1 MIKAIHRAAV
11 SAALAAMLLSGTA
24 LAATK
29 TQLVLAIGGEPEGG
43 YDPLTGWGR
52 YGHPLFQSTLLT
64 RDAELKTK
72 PDLATEWS
80 LSADRLTW
88 TIKLRPGTKFSDGS
102 PLTADDV
109 AFTFNEAA
117 KIGSAVDLTALDSAR
132 AIDDQT
138 VEIKLKKPWI
148 TFTENFYAL
157 GIVPSDSYG
166 EGYARNPVG
175 SGPYKLVSWTE
186 GQQLIVEKNPNY
198 YGETGPFERITFLF
212 TEEDT
217 SLAAAQAGQVHMVSV
232 PATAAD
238 VAPQGFK
245 QVVAQS
251 VDNRGIVFPM
261 AKDEGKTVGEGKK
274 IGNTVTSD
282 PAIRRA
288 INLGIDRNQLVDVAL
303 LGHGSPAS
311 GPADGLPW
319 SNPDAAL
326 TFDPEQ
332 AKQVLQDAGWVP
344 GNDGICVKDG
354 VRAAFPINYP
364 ASDSTRRAL
373 AETVSAQV
381 RALGIEAAAT
391 GKSWDEIGR
400 IMHSEPVLFGW
411 GSHSPL
417 EVYNLY
423 QSGLGGIEFYN
434 AGFYSNP
441 VVDQHFAAAQ
451 AAESL
456 EASFASWRQ
465 AEWDGTTGFGAKGD
479 AAWAWLV
486 NLDHVYYVNECLG
499 IGPTQIEPHGH
510 GWPITAMI
518 QNWKW
523 TCE

>member
-1 MIKAIHRAAV
+1 MAIHRVTV
-11 SAALAAMLLSGTA
+11 SALLATALLSGTA
-24 LAATK
+24 LATPK
-29 TQLVLAIGGEPEGG
+29 SQLVLAIGGEPEAG

-80 LSADRLTW
+80 LSSDRLTW
-88 TIKLRPGTKFSDGS
+88 TIKLRAGTTFSDGS
-102 PLTADDV
+102 PLDADDV

-117 KIGSAVDLTALDSAR
+117 KIGSAVDLTALDAAR
-132 AIDDQT
+132 AIDAQT

-198 YGETGPFERITFLF
+198 YSETGPFERITFLF
-212 TEEDT
+212 TQEDT
-217 SLAAAQAGQVHMVSV
+217 SLAAAQAGQVDMVSV
-232 PATAAD
+232 PATAA
-238 VAPQGFK
+238 ATPPQGFK

-261 AKDEGKTVGEGKK
+261 VKDEGKTVGEGKK
-274 IGNTVTSD
+274 VGNNVTSD

-288 INLGIDRNQLVDVAL
+288 VNLGIDRNQLIDVAL
-303 LGHGSPAS
+303 LGHGRPAS

-319 SNPDAAL
+319 SNPEAVL
-326 TFDPEQ
+326 TFDTEQ

-344 GNDGICVKDG
+344 GNDGIRVRDG

-381 RALGIEAAAT
+381 KALGIEATAT

-423 QSGLGGIEFYN
+423 QSSLGGIEFYN
-434 AGFYSNP
+434 AGFYSSP

-486 NLDHVYYVNECLG
+486 NLDHVYYVNECLE
-499 IGPTQIEPHGH
+499 IGTTQIEPHGH
-510 GWPITAMI
+510 GWPVTAMM

>member
-1 MIKAIHRAAV
+1 MTKAILRVAVSTAFAAAV
-11 SAALAAMLLSGTA
+11 LSGNALAPPKS
-24 LAATK
+24 
-29 TQLVLAIGGEPEGG
+29 QLVLAIGGEPEGG

-64 RDAELKTK
+64 RDADLKTR

-80 LSADRLTW
+80 LSDDRLTW
-88 TIKLRPGTKFSDGS
+88 TIRLRPDTRFSDGS
-102 PLTADDV
+102 PLDAEDV

-117 KIGSAVDLTALDSAR
+117 KIGSAADLTALEAAR
-132 AIDDQT
+132 VIDDQT
-138 VEIKLKKPWI
+138 VEIRLKKPWI

-157 GIVPSDSYG
+157 GIVPSDGYG
-166 EGYARNPVG
+166 KDYARNPVG

-217 SLAAAQAGQVHMVSV
+217 SLAAAQAGQVDMVSV

-238 VAPQGFK
+238 APPQGFR
-245 QVVAQS
+245 QIVTRS

-261 AKDEGKTVGEGKK
+261 VKDEDKVVGEGKK
-274 IGNTVTSD
+274 LGNDVTAD

-288 INLGIDRNQLVDVAL
+288 VNLGIDRNQLVEVAL
-303 LGHGSPAS
+303 IGHGSPAA
-311 GPADGLPW
+311 GPADGLAW

-326 TFDPEQ
+326 SFDLGQ
-332 AKQVLQDAGWVP
+332 AKTELENAGWTL
-344 GNDGICVKDG
+344 GNDGIRQKDG
-354 VRAAFPINYP
+354 LRAAFPINYP
-364 ASDSTRRAL
+364 ASDSTRRML
-373 AETVSAQV
+373 AETVSAQLKG
-381 RALGIEAAAT
+381 LGIEATAT
-391 GKSWDEIGR
+391 GKSWDEIDR
-400 IMHSEPVLFGW
+400 IMHSEPVMFGW

-423 QSGLGGIEFYN
+423 QSSLGGVEFFN

-441 VVDQHFAAAQ
+441 AVDRHLAAAQ
-451 AAESL
+451 SAESL
-456 EASFASWRQ
+456 EASFPDWRQ

-486 NLDHVYYVNECLG
+486 NLDHIYYVNECLE
-499 IGPTQIEPHGH
+499 IGATQIEPHGH
-510 GWPITAMI
+510 GWPVTAMI

>member
-1 MIKAIHRAAV
+1 MAIRRITV
-11 SAALAAMLLSGTA
+11 SAMVALALLSGTA
-24 LAATK
+24 LAQPK
-29 TQLVLAIGGEPEGG
+29 SQLVLAIGGEPEGG

-80 LSADRLTW
+80 LSEDRLTW
-88 TIKLRPGTKFSDGS
+88 TIKLRAGTTFSDGS
-102 PLTADDV
+102 PLDAEDV

-117 KIGSAVDLTALDSAR
+117 KIGSAVDLTALDAAR
-132 AIDDQT
+132 VIDAQT

-166 EGYARNPVG
+166 EGYGRNPVG

-217 SLAAAQAGQVHMVSV
+217 SLAAAQAGQVDMVSV

-238 VAPQGFK
+238 APPQGFK
-245 QVVAQS
+245 QIVTQS
-251 VDNRGIVFPM
+251 VDNRGIVFPFV
-261 AKDEGKTVGEGKK
+261 KDEGKTVGDGKK
-274 IGNTVTSD
+274 VGNNVTSD
-282 PAIRRA
+282 FAIRRA
-288 INLGIDRNQLVDVAL
+288 INLGIDRNQLVEVAL

-319 SNPDAAL
+319 SNPEAAL
-326 TFDPEQ
+326 AFDLDQ
-332 AKQVLQDAGWVP
+332 ARKVLDDAGWSL
-344 GNDGICVKDG
+344 GTDGVRVKDG
-354 VRAAFPINYP
+354 QRAAFPINYP

-373 AETVSAQV
+373 AETVSEQLK
-381 RALGIEAAAT
+381 ALGIEATAT

-411 GSHSPL
+411 GSHSQL

-423 QSGLGGIEFYN
+423 QSSLGGVEFYN
-434 AGFYSNP
+434 AGFYANP
-441 VVDQHFAAAQ
+441 AVDQHFAAAQ
-451 AAESL
+451 NAASL
-456 EASFASWRQ
+456 EASFADWGQ
-465 AEWDGTTGFGAKGD
+465 AEWDGTTGFGARGD

-486 NLDHVYYVNECLG
+486 NLNHIYYVTECLD

-510 GWPITAMI
+510 GWPITAMM